1 MGTEGIIDKYVNPY
15 TDFGFKLLFGTTMNK
30 ELLISFLNTLLFR
43 GEDEEIKN
51 VTYLNTEN
59 LGTQEYDRRAVFD
72 VYCENEKGE
81 KFLVEMQRG
90 EQQFFKDRSVF
101 YSTFPIREQGVRGEW
116 NYELKAIYVVGILN
130 FSFDKSDEEHFHH
143 EVKLVD
149 LYTNEVFYDKLTFVY
164 LEMPKFNKT
173 EKELE
178 SMFDKWLFVLRNLS
192 SLFERP
198 KALQNRV
205 FDRLFEAA
213 EIAKFTKTEL
223 NEYWDSLK
231 NFRDWH
237 SVLST
242 AEKNGMEKGMEKG
255 IVKGKEEGLKEG
267 LEKGIVKGKE
277 EGLKEGL
284 EKGIVKGKE
293 EGLKEGMEKGLE
305 EGVEKGKRETARK
318 LKKIGTATDVI
329 SHVTGLSKEEIDNLM

>member
-15 TDFGFKLLFGTTMNK
+15 TDFGFKLLFGTAMNK
-30 ELLISFLNTLLFR
+30 DLLISFLNALLFR
-43 GEDEEIKN
+43 GEDEEIKD
-51 VTYLNTEN
+51 VTYLNPEN

-90 EQQFFKDRSVF
+90 EQQFFKDRSVY

-116 NYELKAIYVVGILN
+116 NYKLKAVYVVGILN
-130 FSFDKSDEEHFHH
+130 FSFDKSDEEYFHH

-149 LYTNEVFYDKLTFVY
+149 LHTNKVFYDKLTFVY

-178 SMFDKWLFVLRNLS
+178 GMFDKWLFVLRNLS

-198 KALQNRV
+198 KALQNRI
-205 FDRLFEAA
+205 FDRLFETA
-213 EIAKFTKTEL
+213 EIAKFTKMEL

-231 NFRDWH
+231 NYRDWY

-242 AEKNGMEKGMEKG
+242 AEKKGLEMGMEKG
-255 IVKGKEEGLKEG
+255 IAEGMEKGIAEGLEMGMEKGIIKGREEGLEEG
-267 LEKGIVKGKE
+267 LEKGRIE
-277 EGLKEGL
+277 E
-284 EKGIVKGKE
+284 
-293 EGLKEGMEKGLE
+293 
-305 EGVEKGKRETARK
+305 KRENARK
-318 LKKIGTATDVI
+318 LKRIGVSTDIISQATE
-329 SHVTGLSKEEIDNLM
+329 LSKEEIDNLM